1 MELYI
6 NNYNF
11 FNVIDYVEYIMGFL
25 YSILVGILFYNFFTY
40 FYYKETKNDKILYL
54 ISITLFLTT
63 MTISTFYLKDKKEHF
78 ESIEKNK
85 NYVSDLK
92 VIFDII
98 KNKNIDTLDL
108 LAFYDNRLKI
118 SFESIYSSK
127 NQLKYLE
134 VIDNFIKSI
143 SKDNIIYNYEY
154 KLLIKNIYLI
164 KENIDKEKDYITY
177 DKKTKEKLDYI
188 LKNSQ

>member
-6 NNYNF
+6 INYNF

-40 FYYKETKNDKILYL
+40 FYDKETKSDKILYL

-108 LAFYDNRLKI
+108 LAFYDHRLKI